1 MLAAYQESE
10 IPLRNV
16 EQRRRY
22 MSYITHSQASITV
35 MEMINRGL
43 SPVTQQLGSFT
54 AVVEQQAKMQAQ
66 RALET
71 LRWPLRVLELLIYNT
86 EQVST
91 ILLVNASLVTLLSR
105 SL

>member
-43 SPVTQQLGSFT
+43 SPVT
-54 AVVEQQAKMQAQ
+54 
-66 RALET
+66 
-71 LRWPLRVLELLIYNT
+71 
-86 EQVST
+86 
-91 ILLVNASLVTLLSR
+91 
-105 SL
+105 